1 MNYSGLV
8 TKLKLE
14 YAPLS
19 NHDFTV
25 VKTEQIIQRILD
37 GSIFSSVSIN
47 WWKLFLQSHTY
58 FFNFLPNILF
68 VILVKK
74 IISKYF

>member
-47 WWKLFLQSHTY
+47 
-58 FFNFLPNILF
+58 
-68 VILVKK
+68 
-74 IISKYF
+74 